1 MIKALKDV
9 NLKLDAKIRKEN
21 DEVIFEF
28 IIL

>member
-1 MIKALKDV
+1 MIKALEDV

>member
-1 MIKALKDV
+1 MIKALEDI